1 MKPAKIALYLVQ
13 LLSLLT
19 LIPWYD
25 AAQTSFL
32 ALDTVDPAK
41 KMGAY
46 LFIGMILSF
55 PLIVLICIWLSWK
68 WWRKGNKKSPF
79 VPSALPILIAIM
91 AFIFVNMVK

>member
-25 AAQTSFL
+25 AARNSFQ
-32 ALDTVDPAK
+32 ALDTVDPTK
-41 KMGAY
+41 KIGAY

-55 PLIVLICIWLSWK
+55 PIIVFTCIWLSWK

-79 VPSALPILIAIM
+79 VPSALPILIALM
-91 AFIFVNMVK
+91 AFVFVSLVG